1 GPLYCPCLP
10 NATPLREVADDGGYH
25 QMMNFDSFT
34 EEEEVQRVLD
44 HHGDLKEAVGAHLN
58 FTETRWGSMKQ
69 SAVHRSGGPAPS
81 TVVTVAQKLPAVLKL
96 FSVTQRGSQVKTP
109 NNMSTR

>member
-1 GPLYCPCLP
+1 DLYT
-10 NATPLREVADDGGYH
+10 AHAFQMLRRYAKL
-25 QMMNFDSFT
+25 QMT
-34 EEEEVQRVLD
+34 EEEVQRVLD